1 MIDYFL
7 TAVSGWLGT
16 IGIAFGSLLLPY
28 LLRRTAL
35 SRRLGIE
42 LVSSRPYLGRM
53 WPHYWVG
60 YSIAGVS
67 TLHAWLPMSSG
78 HIRTS
83 GASLWMATIA
93 LGLVWLQLWIG
104 LMLRQPLAASERKVL
119 RLWHFWGMI
128 AIAALVALHVRMK
141 R

>member
-16 IGIAFGSLLLPY
+16 IGIAFGTLLPY

-42 LVSSRPYLGRM
+42 LVNRQPYLGRM

-67 TLHAWLPMSSG
+67 ALHAWLPMSSG
-78 HIRTS
+78 HVRTS
-83 GASLWMATIA
+83 GA
-93 LGLVWLQLWIG
+93 GLWIAESSPA
-104 LMLRQPLAASERKVL
+104 MTA
-119 RLWHFWGMI
+119 
-128 AIAALVALHVRMK
+128 
-141 R
+141 

>member
-16 IGIAFGSLLLPY
+16 IGIAFGSLLPY

-35 SRRLGIE
+35 SRRIGIE

-83 GASLWMATIA
+83 GAGLWMATIA

-104 LMLRQPLAASERKVL
+104 LMLRQPRAASERKVL
-119 RLWHFWGMI
+119 RLWHFWGMF
-128 AIAALVALHVRMK
+128 AIAALVALHVRMN

>member
-1 MIDYFL
+1 MIDYFV

-16 IGIAFGSLLLPY
+16 IGIAFGSLLPY

-42 LVSSRPYLGRM
+42 LVSSQPYLGRM

-67 TLHAWLPMSSG
+67 TIHAWLSMSTG
-78 HIRTS
+78 HMRTS
-83 GASLWMATIA
+83 VTGLRMATVA

-104 LMLRQPLAASERKVL
+104 LMLRQPMAASERKVL
-119 RLWHFWGMI
+119 RVCHFWGMF
-128 AIAALVALHVRMK
+128 AIAVLVALHIGVNR
-141 R
+141 

>member
-1 MIDYFL
+1 MIDYFV

-16 IGIAFGSLLLPY
+16 IGIGLGSLLPY

-42 LVSSRPYLGRM
+42 LVNSLPYLGRM
-53 WPHYWVG
+53 RPHYWVG

-67 TLHAWLPMSSG
+67 TIHAWFSMSCG
-78 HIRTS
+78 HIRTDS
-83 GASLWMATIA
+83 NGLWMATAA

-104 LMLRQPLAASERKVL
+104 LMLRQPMAPSERKVL
-119 RLWHFWGMI
+119 WLWHFWGMF
-128 AIAALVALHVRMK
+128 AIAALVALHIRIN